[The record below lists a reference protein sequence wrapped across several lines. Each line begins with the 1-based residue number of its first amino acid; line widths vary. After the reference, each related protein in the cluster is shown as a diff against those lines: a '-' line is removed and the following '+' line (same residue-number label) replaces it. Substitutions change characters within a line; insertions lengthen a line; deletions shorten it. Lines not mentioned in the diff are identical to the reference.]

1 MKKYFFRISWSLI
14 NDCTRIK
21 NGKLLYWSTIPKNAR
36 YDIKDTIKEVFNL
49 ERNSCVLIDNIRR
62 LSSSGNL

>member
-21 NGKLLYWSTIPKNAR
+21 KGKLLYWSTIPKNAR

-49 ERNSCVLIDNIRR
+49 EPNSCVLIDNIKR
-62 LSSSGNL
+62 LPCSGKL